1 MRLKVYLP
9 RQSGSEPYDLF
20 CYSSHGLPGLE
31 IVGLG
36 PRARA
41 LKEKVIYLT
50 KVRGHKVPLKRY
62 VICLDRPL
70 RKGEDEA
77 YFELPIILLY
87 WAMAGFI
94 PIKRLTDCLC
104 CGKVDARSQVLLP
117 DLSEAFTRGLFDDLA
132 FIGLPAQLAG
142 EIPERLMPIDEL
154 LPGFVYQ
161 VQKEAS

>member
-9 RQSGSEPYDLF
+9 KQTGSEPYDLF

-36 PRARA
+36 SRARA

-50 KVRGHKVPLKRY
+50 KLAGHKVPLKRY

-70 RKGEDEA
+70 KKGEDEA

-87 WAMAGFI
+87 WAMAGFV

-117 DLSEAFTRGLFDDLA
+117 DLSDALAKGLFDDFA
-132 FIGLPAQLAG
+132 FIGLAAQLG
-142 EIPERLMPIDEL
+142 REIPTRLMPVDEL
-154 LPGFVYQ
+154 LPDFNYKILRQ
-161 VQKEAS
+161 A

>member
-9 RQSGSEPYDLF
+9 KQSSSEPYDLF

-36 PRARA
+36 VRARA

-50 KVRGHKVPLKRY
+50 KHAGHKVPLKRY

-77 YFELPIILLY
+77 FFELPIILLY
-87 WAMAGFI
+87 WAMAGFV

-104 CGKVDARSQVLLP
+104 SGSVDTRSQVFLP
-117 DLSEAFTRGLFDDLA
+117 DLSEPFQKGHLDDLA
-132 FIGLPAQLAG
+132 LIGLASQLAG
-142 EIPERLMPIDEL
+142 EIPDRLMPIDEI
-154 LPGFVYQ
+154 LPDFKYKL
-161 VQKEAS
+161 QKGA